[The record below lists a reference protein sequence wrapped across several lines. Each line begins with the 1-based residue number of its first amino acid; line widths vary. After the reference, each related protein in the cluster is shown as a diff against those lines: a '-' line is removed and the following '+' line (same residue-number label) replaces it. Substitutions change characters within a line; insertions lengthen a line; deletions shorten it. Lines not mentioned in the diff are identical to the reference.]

1 MLAALNRYF
10 SRAEKML
17 WTAFV
22 VLIVSSFL
30 AFDGENF
37 LALTASLIGVTS
49 LLFNAKGNPVGQVV
63 GIAFCLIYGYISWQ
77 YAYYGEMITY
87 LGMTLPMSVVT
98 LVIWL
103 RNPFKGNR
111 MCVQVGRLRR
121 SDLFWLVFLT
131 IVITAVFGYVLA
143 VLHTAN
149 LVPSIVSISTSTIA
163 VYLSWRRSPWFA
175 AGYAANDLVLIVLW
189 SLATVQDPGAVSV
202 LMCFV
207 AFFANDLYGFRN
219 WRRMLCQRRLS
230 KAASYIHAMTG
241 MRRAGLPSL

>member
-1 MLAALNRYF
+1 MRRKLLRYF
-10 SRAEKML
+10 SRAERLL
-17 WTAFV
+17 WGLSAAF
-22 VLIVSSFL
+22 IVGSFC
-30 AFDGENF
+30 AFDRENYLT
-37 LALTASLIGVTS
+37 LAASLIGVTS
-49 LLFNAKGNPVGQVV
+49 LIFNAKGNPMGQVLMV
-63 GIAFCLIYGYISWQ
+63 LFSLLYGIISYAF
-77 YAYYGEMITY
+77 AYYGEMITY

-131 IVITAVFGYVLA
+131 IVITAMFGYVLA

-219 WRRMLCQRRLS
+219 WRRMLCQQQT
-230 KAASYIHAMTG
+230 A
-241 MRRAGLPSL
+241 